1 MDETRPGRTAAEL
14 LGVLEIPARGR
25 GRLVATA
32 VELFYRHGFN
42 AVGIDWVIDEAGV
55 TKTTF
60 YKHFQGKTDLM
71 VAAVELRDVWE
82 TNAWRKAARELAGD
96 DPRAQL
102 SALFDVLDVWF
113 NDASFGGCMFLNV
126 ASEFPNPHDPVH
138 RAAAK
143 HKLGNRAM
151 VRDLAA
157 QAGAADPDAFADGF
171 MIAFE
176 GALVLRQVYGRN
188 DAARCARP
196 MVERMIE
203 ELPAEPRRKPIR

>member
-1 MDETRPGRTAAEL
+1 MPESQASKTAAEL
-14 LGVLEIPARGR
+14 LGVFEIPARGR

-42 AVGIDWVIDEAGV
+42 AAGIDRVIEEAGV

-60 YKHFQGKTDLM
+60 YKHYASKTDLM
-71 VAAVELRDVWE
+71 VAAVELRDAWE
-82 TNAWRKAARELAGD
+82 IGAWQDAARKLAGD

-102 SALFDVLDVWF
+102 FAMFDVWF
-113 NDASFGGCMFLNV
+113 NDADFGGCMFLNV

-143 HKLGNRAM
+143 HKLAHRAT

-157 QAGAADPDAFADGF
+157 RAGAADPDAFADLF

-176 GALVLRQVYGRN
+176 GALVLRQVYGRD

-196 MVERMIE
+196 LVEKLLGER
-203 ELPAEPRRKPIR
+203 LPGRGR